1 MNPESQPCPISRN
14 LLIDQGATKLKNH
27 YYDVD
32 AFVIQT
38 TKNIKKL
45 KLAHKCST
53 VPPILRAGLEL
64 HTIRVLDV
72 SQNKILELE
81 SHVFCSLP

>member
-1 MNPESQPCPISRN
+1 VNLESQPCPISRN

-27 YYDVD
+27 HYDVD

-38 TKNIKKL
+38 TTNMKKL
-45 KLAHKCST
+45 KLAYKCST
-53 VPPILRAGLEL
+53 VPVLRARLDL
-64 HTIRVLDV
+64 HNIRVLDV

>member
-14 LLIDQGATKLKNH
+14 FLVDQGATKLKNQH
-27 YYDVD
+27 YDVD

-53 VPPILRAGLEL
+53 IPILRTRLDL

-81 SHVFCSLP
+81 SHVFYALP